1 MRVAANSR
9 IMHKL
14 ATTGK
19 LLGTSI
25 ISDYS
30 SYKVK
35 LTELLKSSGR
45 VCSKNTVFAGEATL
59 NFFIL
64 AFSSNAEL
72 WVLPNQHRKKFLAE
86 NISQQK
92 APTIYR
98 QFKPPQDVSGLIF
111 ASNVCVLCLI
121 VSSLTL
127 SMHMLIRLGIFD
139 DFARLYVSPPVMYS
153 RCLPS

>member
-98 QFKPPQDVSGLIF
+98 QFNPPTGCQWPNF
-111 ASNVCVLCLI
+111 RFQCLRI
-121 VSSLTL
+121 VPNCIQPHPQRAHANSPRD
-127 SMHMLIRLGIFD
+127 IR
-139 DFARLYVSPPVMYS
+139 
-153 RCLPS
+153 